1 VNLELT
7 NWSRLAIQKAPGI
20 HLFPPLQY
28 CDYMPEPLSSGLCL
42 EEELESKGEVEVV
55 VVVVVEQVV
64 VMVVV
69 VVVVVVVDPLHSFY
83 LTVQWALTNLF
94 HPQ

>member
-1 VNLELT
+1 MNLELT

-42 EEELESKGEVEVV
+42 EEELEINGVVAVGVVFVVQLVGGWVV
-55 VVVVVEQVV
+55 VGW
-64 VMVVV
+64 
-69 VVVVVVVDPLHSFY
+69 VVVVVDPLHSFY

>member
-1 VNLELT
+1 MFNGVFVGVGFVVVEL
-7 NWSRLAIQKAPGI
+7 
-20 HLFPPLQY
+20 
-28 CDYMPEPLSSGLCL
+28 
-42 EEELESKGEVEVV
+42 VV
-55 VVVVVEQVV
+55 VVVVG
-64 VMVVV
+64 